1 MLKKITLSTL
11 SFLSL
16 SAHASVDISIPK
28 HINVL
33 AVNESTNISKYLESN
48 TLSLPDGKSQ
58 FVFDIRKTFKPGSS
72 QATFYQSVPVII
84 TLEGHNASAKLTTPE
99 ISSEYAA
106 QEFDQLQAKDK
117 FSLSSVNGID
127 SIESDNLSKGWL
139 SLTENFADASRMYN
153 KDNNITLGVIGATAV
168 TLPATVIDKPIV
180 SVDTVEAVSPSTSN
194 LKLTQDSFKKLSKTE
209 KQNFLSWAVSNID

>member
-1 MLKKITLSTL
+1 MFNKIIISTIPFLTLT
-11 SFLSL
+11 
-16 SAHASVDISIPK
+16 AQASVDISIPK
-28 HINVL
+28 HINIL
-33 AVNESTNISKYLESN
+33 AVNESTNISRYLESN
-48 TLSLPDGKSQ
+48 TLSLPNGKSQ

-106 QEFDQLQAKDK
+106 QEFDHLQAKDK
-117 FSLSSVNGID
+117 FSLSSVKGID

-153 KDNNITLGVIGATAV
+153 KENNITLGVVGATAV
-168 TLPATVIDKPIV
+168 VLPATIIDKPIE
-180 SVDTVEAVSPSTSN
+180 SVDTVESVSPSASN
-194 LKLTQDSFKKLSKTE
+194 LKLTQESFNKLSKTE
-209 KQNFLSWAVSNID
+209 KQKFLSWAVSNID